1 MRAHREIVRAGLFT
15 LALCAALLLRAS
27 LASGASCITTVAGDV
42 CLAQCIGSQQQA
54 CGSDPVCHQ
63 GIAAVL
69 QMLARARADTAGCA
83 DLVANVRQVC
93 GCVASPSGAF
103 LDTSG
108 ALF

>member
-1 MRAHREIVRAGLFT
+1 MRPRREIVRAGLFT
-15 LALCAALLLRAS
+15 VALCAALLLRGS

-63 GIAAVL
+63 GIAAAL
-69 QMLARARADTAGCA
+69 RMLAGASADTAECA